1 MEEASGSADA
11 PRTKLRLK
19 VMKEL
24 KTKEEWKRM
33 SYAERRKHQEDIR
46 KLLPPGTVGQ
56 HILKK
61 QGSACSTCRSRRRK
75 TRTAVQEYLQRK
87 KKEYE
92 SMKKP
97 MPAGLARSLLHRE
110 GTSREE
116 GEGLEEEEPKEDDA
130 TIEVKEEK
138 PPGEKEIAQA
148 KKDHAARI
156 KALREQRNRVEMGS
170 GETTEADEP
179 KAASAATADAT
190 SMSSSTVMQNLL
202 HGNLLGGLMA
212 DRSRLQ
218 KRLEELKRLSENE
231 KNEDDYEEMSNIE
244 VELESILEK
253 ITKLKERGR
262 AKAAPKV
269 VAGRLDQSTH
279 DARYR
284 AAIAEGVSHARA
296 WKEEKGRRRA
306 AEQRRK
312 GTKERAKLN
321 VQMQRDWAE
330 HFATRPGRKE
340 DTAKVDAMET
350 VVVDSQGKE
359 IDPSAATALVAVPL
373 TRKEKR
379 YYRQEGEEELKPKK
393 EKEEKPRD
401 PEKRRKINEK
411 RAMRRKRLAQKHK
424 GKGKGEKRKA
434 TAAPEEDEDENENE
448 DEDEGENEDE
458 EDDSWG
464 NWKSPKDPP
473 GDAAAVASVE
483 VSMAT
488 NAVSASGGR
497 EHGPQDQRVEVN
509 FDSGA
514 AVTVVPMKYGRGT
527 EKPREEMKFKTA
539 SGQNIPDYGPIRLK
553 GTTSSG
559 NSATLCGRLADV
571 HRVLGSASDICR
583 SHYAVLGEGGGYLI
597 PKGNEFGKDFDA
609 MMKRLLRKHKGDPT
623 KATRLHVRRGV
634 YVFDLS
640 CPFTGQPGA

>member
-1 MEEASGSADA
+1 M
-11 PRTKLRLK
+11 
-19 VMKEL
+19 
-24 KTKEEWKRM
+24 
-33 SYAERRKHQEDIR
+33 
-46 KLLPPGTVGQ
+46 
-56 HILKK
+56 
-61 QGSACSTCRSRRRK
+61 
-75 TRTAVQEYLQRK
+75 QEYLQRK

-110 GTSREE
+110 GMLKPPGERRGSSKKGPEEEEEKKVEDDEEMEAVSVEPTESSRGEE
-116 GEGLEEEEPKEDDA
+116 EGLEEEEPKEDDA

-231 KNEDDYEEMSNIE
+231 KNEDDYEEMLNIE

-373 TRKEKR
+373 TGKEKR
-379 YYRQEGEEELKPKK
+379 YYRQEGEEELKLKK

-434 TAAPEEDEDENENE
+434 TAAPEEDEDEN
-448 DEDEGENEDE
+448 ENEDE